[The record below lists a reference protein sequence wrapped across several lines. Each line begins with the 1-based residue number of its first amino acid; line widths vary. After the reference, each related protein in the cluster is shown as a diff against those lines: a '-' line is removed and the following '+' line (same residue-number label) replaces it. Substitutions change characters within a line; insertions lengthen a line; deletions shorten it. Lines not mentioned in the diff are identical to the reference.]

1 MDEKVVVWILPDNK
15 LCEEFPSET
24 RYFLAIVEKDFIKL
38 VEEHTSTLYVY
49 TTRVINVEL
58 KPLHVTCKVLFDKD
72 YVFKFSFVEIQT
84 IAYRNL
90 WYEKVAN
97 LVLNRV

>member
-15 LCEEFPSET
+15 LCEDFPSET

-38 VEEHTSTLYVY
+38 VEEHTSNLFVEPA
-49 TTRVINVEL
+49 RVVNVDL
-58 KPLHVTCKVLFDKD
+58 DPLQVTCKVLFDKD
-72 YVFKFSFVEIQT
+72 YVFKFSFVEIQK

-90 WYEKVAN
+90 WYEKVMG
-97 LVLNRV
+97 LVLNT